1 MVNYVKRIFCH
12 DSWHYTCWFKYKFLC
27 RTSSAS
33 ISIQKFN
40 GANCSKR
47 YTKQTIWG
55 LFDVKMLLVVLVEH
69 LFLVWHE
76 KIIISIEKST
86 LQAFQHNW
94 YRCANPLKLLIS
106 KPGRVSWFSPV
117 YRYRFNIFCSVTK
130 ILQSLLYFDKFILFF
145 TFIDPYPA
153 FEILEVQQYRKLASI
168 SGVKKKDPI

>member
-1 MVNYVKRIFCH
+1 MSNVFSVMTLDIIRVGLNINFYAEHLVPAFPFRSLMGQTGC
-12 DSWHYTCWFKYKFLC
+12 D
-27 RTSSAS
+27 
-33 ISIQKFN
+33 
-40 GANCSKR
+40 SKR

-106 KPGRVSWFSPV
+106 KPGGVSWFSPV